1 MTRRTLQFLIPG
13 DIRSASGGYVY
24 DRRMVAELRARGWEV
39 TVQPLDASFPDPT
52 PAALLDA
59 DRVLAGIPSRALVL
73 VDGLALSAMPT
84 VLRVHAGRLTLL
96 ALIHMPLA
104 SDPAVRS
111 DPERL
116 GGVRQAEAEA
126 LQTVRHVFFTGE
138 SSRATLLDYGL
149 RDEQI
154 SIIEPGT
161 DEAPLARRPSDG
173 ILRMLCVATVHPGKG
188 HDVLID
194 ALAPLASWPWQLT
207 CIGSLTRSPDTVARL
222 RAQIHRCGL
231 AERIALMGEVEPAVL
246 ARHYLQAD
254 LLVLATR
261 FETYC
266 MAVAEGLAHGLPI
279 VSTRTG
285 AIPDLVG
292 TQAGLLVAPG
302 DLGALR
308 AALAAVLSQPDLLAR
323 LASGAAAVR
332 QGLPRWTDAGARLA
346 QALEQLESVGRLNES
361 RPRAAPKRQLGPGE

>member
-1 MTRRTLQFLIPG
+1 MMRRTLTFLIPG

-39 TVQPLDASFPDPT
+39 TVHPLDASFPDPT
-52 PAALLDA
+52 PAALVDA
-59 DRVLAGIPSRALVL
+59 DRVLAGMASRTCVL

-84 VLRVHAGRLTLL
+84 VLRAHAGRLTLL

-104 SDPAVRS
+104 ADPTLGG

-116 GGVRQAEAEA
+116 RRVRQAEAEA
-126 LQTVRHVFFTGE
+126 LHTVRHVFVTGE
-138 SSRATLLDYGL
+138 SSREALLDYGL

-188 HDVLID
+188 HDLLID

-207 CIGSLTRSPDTVARL
+207 CIGSLTRRPDTVARL

-231 AERIALMGEVEPAVL
+231 TERIALMGEVEPAEL
-246 ARHYLQAD
+246 TRHYLQAD

-261 FETYC
+261 FETYG

-302 DLGALR
+302 DLEGLR
-308 AALAAVLSQPDLLAR
+308 AALRSVLGQPALLAS

-332 QGLPRWTDAGARLA
+332 QRLPRWTDAGERFAL
-346 QALEQLESVGRLNES
+346 ALERLESVGRLSES
-361 RPRAAPKRQLGPGE
+361 RSCAAPETLLGPGE